1 MQHEDTNGW
10 SLIQGD
16 MDHYGPRFPSI
27 VDDIDMDMIRYDH
40 IESYSLDIWI
50 TVINNI
56 FFRVL

>member
-1 MQHEDTNGW
+1 
-10 SLIQGD
+10 